1 VAIVNVC
8 GYPALRSHTMEI
20 LHGWEF
26 GVAQPWQGK
35 GAGLEDWRSHRVWS
49 NEWVG
54 LSMQCC
60 YSFSIW
66 WCGEAFHELGAQ
78 SAVVSALPGA
88 LPQSSV
94 SPQLLIK
101 VPGSQRSE
109 GLWLCSGHHLGSSP
123 PNISTVKKNCE
134 ALIFCAYMR

>member
-1 VAIVNVC
+1 M
-8 GYPALRSHTMEI
+8 S
-20 LHGWEF
+20 GW
-26 GVAQPWQGK
+26 AY
-35 GAGLEDWRSHRVWS
+35 R
-49 NEWVG
+49 VG

-109 GLWLCSGHHLGSSP
+109 GLWLCSVHHLGSSP

-134 ALIFCAYMR
+134 ALIFCIYEMNLFYQFARLTSLNK